1 MISKSEKP
9 LCNFVTILLA
19 LFLCGGCVSLVDITG
34 RALDGSA
41 FAEKKVAVYRTEGTE
56 AHEMREKAGEPQV
69 AVYYWTGGMEVRE
82 VRNKAGEHSV
92 VISLSRFP
100 TMKIRGKAPD
110 DRGEF
115 YLTSLD
121 YLGGNTYGWNEYRL
135 DLSGS
140 GNLLLSDTAATLWI
154 PDEIEAIQISAGRIK
169 RYDTRITGNDALISL
184 RNRRERIL
192 ALVEWMREQED
203 VPTVPERN
211 YFERH
216 WKPVLF
222 PEMTAKKKRPENWQ
236 QENDQR
242 VRAEDIRWNTG
253 YTERIF
259 PELLRDVRNSG
270 TLLRDWEE
278 ALDWIYIEYNWERIT
293 QILAKEIILAR
304 AKR

>member
-1 MISKSEKP
+1 MISKHEKP
-9 LCNFVTILLA
+9 LCNFVIILLA

-34 RALDGSA
+34 RALDGSVS
-41 FAEKKVAVYRTEGTE
+41 AEKKVAVYRTEG
-56 AHEMREKAGEPQV
+56 MV
-69 AVYYWTGGMEVRE
+69 VRE

-92 VISLSRFP
+92 VIALSQFP
-100 TMKIRGKAPD
+100 AMKIRGKAPD
-110 DRGEF
+110 DQGEL
-115 YLTSLD
+115 YLISLD

-140 GNLLLSDTAATLWI
+140 GSLLLSDTAATLSI

-184 RNRRERIL
+184 RNRRERVL
-192 ALVEWMREQED
+192 ALVEWMRERED
-203 VPTVPERN
+203 VPIAPERKD
-211 YFERH
+211 FEKY
-216 WKPVLF
+216 WKPILF
-222 PEMTAKKKRPENWQ
+222 PEITAKKKRPQNWR
-236 QENDQR
+236 QENDRR

-293 QILAKEIILAR
+293 QTLAKENILVR